1 MRYTKEYNEFYRL
14 FYFIF
19 ELASEGIIKSVEDI
33 KESIRLA
40 YQYVEL
46 GSKDRCMPRDVAGDD
61 DMQCNDID
69 MAAEDGI
76 ADVSSFAKEYISE
89 YRERIQFFENNCG
102 KELDRL
108 RSLGRDII
116 NDAFDKEHDRLFGID
131 EKQRVNDVF
140 WRIAEKFADGTFD
153 DSNDTQIDL
162 FKAAEKIDEELP
174 NGNYGKGLVKLFDGL
189 RNLVRDDDN
198 VNEVLKL
205 VFTKDL
211 IDS

>member
-46 GSKDRCMPRDVAGDD
+46 GSEDRCMPRDVAGDD

-89 YRERIQFFENNCG
+89 YR
-102 KELDRL
+102 ELDRL

-211 IDS
+211 NDS